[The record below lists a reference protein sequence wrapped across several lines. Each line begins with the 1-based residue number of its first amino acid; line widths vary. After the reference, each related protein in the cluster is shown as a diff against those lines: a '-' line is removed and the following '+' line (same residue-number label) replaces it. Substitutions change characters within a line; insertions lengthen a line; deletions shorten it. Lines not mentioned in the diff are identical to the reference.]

1 MEESKQNEKRVAK
14 SMSEIIKFVKTF
26 EEILSAFTKKKYFT
40 FFFRGQ
46 SDSEYKLTPS
56 IFREKNKKLL
66 ENEVGMNMEMLR
78 KHPKIEGKYLDNN
91 IISLLVC
98 QHFGLPTRLL
108 DWTLDLSV
116 AVFFS
121 CISNKNED
129 GRVFIYLPINEIYFA
144 SSIRTSSSLPESM
157 INLFGTAFNSN
168 IKIENSEKFYPFK
181 TEYIF
186 KNQDI
191 QSSVFTIHKNWDRI
205 DDNETF
211 FHIDID
217 KDYKDSILRELEL
230 MNKNH
235 STIIDDKTSIAK
247 DLKRHFKNM

>member
-1 MEESKQNEKRVAK
+1 MTGQEISGCSMLCFYLKKFEKIFLKKIKWKKVNKMRKESAK

-129 GRVFIYLPINEIYFA
+129 GRVLYLSPYQWNLFCKFYKNKY
-144 SSIRTSSSLPESM
+144 SSLPEKYM
-157 INLFGTAFNSN
+157 T
-168 IKIENSEKFYPFK
+168 
-181 TEYIF
+181 
-186 KNQDI
+186 
-191 QSSVFTIHKNWDRI
+191 
-205 DDNETF
+205 
-211 FHIDID
+211 
-217 KDYKDSILRELEL
+217 
-230 MNKNH
+230 
-235 STIIDDKTSIAK
+235 
-247 DLKRHFKNM
+247 